1 MICFF
6 FSPQPVK
13 STVLASM
20 TIASAIK
27 VILCKIFFIF
37 APFRRIAAVHFWVAL
52 PCFLNKKHKKFGI
65 KNAK

>member
-20 TIASAIK
+20 TIASTIR
-27 VILCKIFFIF
+27 VILCKAFFIF
-37 APFRRIAAVHFWVAL
+37 APFRRVAAVHFVGSF
-52 PCFLNKKHKKFGI
+52 CEFLNKKYKKFGI